1 MGVLFSAERTLSAEK
16 TLPGTV
22 LYALQER
29 LRRAAMTDPST
40 HSEGDNPRSEQFKS
54 TQLDGDEVEAPEDVP
69 GKHQIDLIGAF
80 DSFDQA
86 IRAVIELA
94 HASNDAPSSPSRT
107 ADAQAPPMVPTQGE
121 SGTWPSP
128 PLEFGVHQQPEL
140 ISAPPPPIRQ
150 PRPLR
155 QLTQLTLVIVFAAS
169 VAYVLTITSTSQP
182 GALQP
187 KGASERPAQ
196 MASQA
201 NEVQT
206 ISAAPSRLIVKNQ
219 EVFANEPL
227 RLALSVE
234 QPANNESLLLDGLSP
249 GTTLS
254 AGAPMNRFS
263 WRVASDELHG
273 LYLYAPKDFVG
284 VMNTTANL
292 LSDRQLIDSQGMQ
305 LKWVSSIRKPP
316 VAVAKRTPSTSEPVA
331 VITSSVPKIRPIDP
345 GEAALLMRKGQDFL
359 GVGDLSAARIA
370 FRRLADAHIA
380 DAALALAKTYDP
392 EYLATHN
399 FLGVRGDQATAQAW
413 YRRAKE
419 LGSVEADRFL
429 AHTVAK

>member
-1 MGVLFSAERTLSAEK
+1 MEAVMGVPFSAERKLQ
-16 TLPGTV
+16 GTV

-29 LRRAAMTDPST
+29 FRRAAMTDPST
-40 HSEGDNPRSEQFKS
+40 CSEADNPRSEQFNNA
-54 TQLDGDEVEAPEDVP
+54 QLDSGAVEVPEDVR
-69 GKHQIDLIGAF
+69 GKHQIELVGAL
-80 DSFDQA
+80 DSLDQA
-86 IRAVIELA
+86 IQAVIELE
-94 HASNDAPSSPSRT
+94 HASNDAPS
-107 ADAQAPPMVPTQGE
+107 ADSGIAEDKAPPMAPAQGE
-121 SGTWPSP
+121 SGTWPLP
-128 PLEFGVHQQPEL
+128 PPEFRVQQQPEL
-140 ISAPPPPIRQ
+140 ISAPPPAIRQ
-150 PRPLR
+150 PRLLR

-169 VAYVLTITSTSQP
+169 VAFGLTMTSTSQR
-182 GALQP
+182 GALQL

-201 NEVQT
+201 NRVQT
-206 ISAAPSRLIVKNQ
+206 ISVAPSRLIVKNQ
-219 EVFANEPL
+219 EALANEPL
-227 RLALSVE
+227 RLALTVE

-305 LKWVSSIRKPP
+305 LKWISSIRKAP
-316 VAVAKRTPSTSEPVA
+316 VAVAKRTLSTSEPVA

-345 GEAALLMRKGQDFL
+345 GEAAFLMRKGQDFL

-370 FRRLADAHIA
+370 FRRLADADIA

-399 FLGVRGDQATAQAW
+399 FLGVRGDQATAQTW

-419 LGSVEADRFL
+419 LGSVEANRFL